1 MNSVSQICTLTH
13 TKSRCHTF
21 RKCIWWWLDIGVWLW
36 RISGCRGWANEVV
49 IYQVNFEN
57 DHINFCGQHLPLIES
72 LHIMASVV
80 ITRTRKNSC
89 TMFYYVQL
97 IKSPT
102 VLMWF
107 NVDVSQKMTFRGC
120 FPKHGV
126 LRSNK
131 CSSWNYCLHFKCDVG
146 NVIRINRSINPTD
159 AVWYEYRWIICYCLF
174 KL

>member
-1 MNSVSQICTLTH
+1 MFWSLYIALNLMNSVSQICTLTH

-36 RISGCRGWANEVV
+36 RISGCREWANEVV

-97 IKSPT
+97 IK
-102 VLMWF
+102 
-107 NVDVSQKMTFRGC
+107 R
-120 FPKHGV
+120 
-126 LRSNK
+126 
-131 CSSWNYCLHFKCDVG
+131 NYCLHCKCDVG
-146 NVIRINRSINPTD
+146 NVIRINRSIKPD
-159 AVWYEYRWIICYCLF
+159 GRSVIWISVNNLLLF
-174 KL
+174 I